1 MASYN
6 WWRRR
11 PKRKTLKKSAP
22 LIDKIEH
29 GDFEVSQYLREANFE
44 LKLME
49 REKRKIRKKGEE
61 ESWGK
66 QTIEHD
72 IRKKTEQ
79 YRRRYNRLT
88 KDFLRDDAKILQ
100 KLKKELNSKF
110 DDYWEYLYNEWLD
123 GNLEDLTVKELYKTY
138 ELINKNDFEL

>member
-11 PKRKTLKKSAP
+11 SKRKTLKKSAS
-22 LIDKIEH
+22 LIDRIEH

-49 REKRKIRKKGEE
+49 HEKRKICKKGKEE
-61 ESWGK
+61 GWGK

-72 IRKKTEQ
+72 AREKTNQ
-79 YRRRYNRLT
+79 YRRRYNRLI

-100 KLKKELNSKF
+100 KLKNELNSKF

-138 ELINKNDFEL
+138 ELIYKNDFEL